1 MSKPKRRTRLAGRV
15 SKAPSIYDVAR
26 EAKVSVFTVSA
37 VINDNG
43 GVSATLSRRVE
54 AAIRKLHPYSVPEII
69 AWPIE
74 RGLAQYL
81 HWVERESHDA

>member
-1 MSKPKRRTRLAGRV
+1 M
-15 SKAPSIYDVAR
+15 AR

-54 AAIRKLHPYSVPEII
+54 AAIRKLHPYSLPEII
-69 AWPIE
+69 SWPIE

-81 HWVERESHDA
+81 QWVERESHDA